1 VLLINKVKNVNFL
14 KNSHKIIIFDKIKY
28 VNTIKS
34 NTILI
39 QLNYFKIQIIKG
51 TPMRIYKHFKVY
63 ICLNMNNN
71 LNNKIKL
78 VRKIKLKKNG

>member
-1 VLLINKVKNVNFL
+1 
-14 KNSHKIIIFDKIKY
+14 
-28 VNTIKS
+28 
-34 NTILI
+34 
-39 QLNYFKIQIIKG
+39 
-51 TPMRIYKHFKVY
+51 MRIYKHFKVY